1 MGFAVSID
9 GRVGSPEQVTLKVTD
24 NGFVFGDSAYE
35 TLRTYGGRP
44 FELDRHLLRLRRS
57 IHLLGFTLQTGNDEI
72 KARID
77 ACLSFAGNAESYL
90 RVIVS
95 RGEGDMSYRF
105 ERIHE
110 PTIVIYVKPLE
121 PQSEALYERGS
132 SVVIVSIRR
141 NPIES
146 LNPAMKASNLLNNA
160 LASREAYARGA
171 FEAIL
176 LNTRGEVA
184 EAAGSNVFMVKGGR
198 LLTPPLSAGI
208 LEGITRGITL
218 EIAAATGV
226 LYEERVLF
234 PEDLRAAAEVFLTS
248 SLKEIAPVTTLD
260 GAMVGDGKPG
270 PVTKALLA
278 AYRARIGALGGFGV
292 GSGRA
297 GLLRPPTTD
306 PAIRDPTSP
315 SRS

>member
-160 LASREAYARGA
+160 LAAREAYC
-171 FEAIL
+171 L
-176 LNTRGEVA
+176 L
-184 EAAGSNVFMVKGGR
+184 
-198 LLTPPLSAGI
+198 
-208 LEGITRGITL
+208 
-218 EIAAATGV
+218 
-226 LYEERVLF
+226 Y
-234 PEDLRAAAEVFLTS
+234 
-248 SLKEIAPVTTLD
+248 
-260 GAMVGDGKPG
+260 
-270 PVTKALLA
+270 
-278 AYRARIGALGGFGV
+278 
-292 GSGRA
+292 
-297 GLLRPPTTD
+297 
-306 PAIRDPTSP
+306 TSP
-315 SRS
+315 SPRDRTRSRMPSSA

>member
-9 GRVGSPEQVTLKVTD
+9 GRVGSPEEVTLKVTD

-44 FELDRHLLRLRRS
+44 FELDRHLLRLRRT
-57 IHLLGFTLQTGNDEI
+57 IGLLGFDVPTSDDEI

-77 ACLSFAGNAESYL
+77 ACLSFASNDESYL

-95 RGEGDMSYRF
+95 RGVGDMSYRF
-105 ERIHE
+105 ERIAA
-110 PTIVIYVKPLE
+110 PTLAIYVKPLE
-121 PQSEALYERGS
+121 PQSESLYEKGAAA
-132 SVVIVSIRR
+132 VIVSIRR
-141 NPIES
+141 NPIEA

-160 LASREAYARGA
+160 LAAREAYAKGA
-171 FEAIL
+171 FEAVL

-184 EAAGSNVFMVKGGR
+184 EAAGSNVFMVKGGL

-218 EIAAATGV
+218 EIAEATGV
-226 LYEERVLF
+226 PYEERVLH
-234 PEDLRAAAEVFLTS
+234 PEDLRTADEVFLTS

-260 GAMVGDGKPG
+260 GGTVGDGKPG
-270 PVTKALLA
+270 PVSRALLA
-278 AYRARIGALGGFGV
+278 AYRARIG
-292 GSGRA
+292 
-297 GLLRPPTTD
+297 T
-306 PAIRDPTSP
+306 
-315 SRS
+315 